1 MSKLDWDDVKQ
12 LAADFQRAQL
22 NTSLQKLSERNVI
35 EIVTKLIEKKLI
47 TLYYTND
54 GKEYITPGQLR
65 QEIIDETY
73 LAKGRINLV
82 DLANILNINHS
93 IVQAQCNE
101 IQKADKDY
109 QIILG
114 QLIHT
119 DYVRNVAVEINET
132 LAKSGSVTIGEL
144 TKTYNLPGDFLLATI
159 ESNLNTIIKNVTQDK
174 TDSRLFYTDSFISR
188 NKAVVRGAL
197 LAINKPTQLIH
208 IVKLVNVDLNVFN
221 ILIDQLINDKQIGGQ
236 LSNRSSLN
244 SCMYIPHHYIKEQNE
259 YIENFFKVNSYLE
272 YDNLKRYNIS
282 EPVLFIKK
290 HFASSLDSIV
300 FLNSCCVN
308 ELIVEQIL
316 SNVEEIVETDSLL
329 DMSNVVP
336 TICNDQDIADVI
348 EHLFKHRNVNKENNL
363 SVFLN
368 SVLVS
373 DGFLNKLKKPFGKES
388 ESMKEKCD
396 ALVKSGEYL
405 KFLMKNSKKETLDDA
420 GEKLEKSSGN
430 KKEERRKKATS
441 GKTGGGA
448 QGRETKMKSVK
459 NKMRN
464 NKKEIDESDD
474 ENENEANSGDDKLK
488 VIGKE
493 DIKAF
498 IEKENLL
505 AELDLVEPE
514 EFVDELCKTLLP
526 ELNKVGL
533 QVCAELYES
542 SLQNNSDKRKVF
554 TQFETKVLS
563 LYYDLIL
570 YSKTV
575 KLFDSE
581 LKSQLNKHLLKTL
594 ANETINI
601 IVVYLAKN
609 EFEESPELSLDARTK
624 LIGQINNPDIVKK
637 LNTLIKAGN
646 IEDFLANLEVVF
658 QAIDIYI
665 KKLDKKKEKS
675 IVLNHKYILIDQ
687 LKQTP
692 NDNHALILHLAT
704 LILFTII
711 HEHILLA
718 SGKFVYNILQH
729 LKAHL
734 SSDLY
739 GELMN
744 YHDHVVK
751 LFTFVEGG
759 EGVEEEKESVLSWL
773 NERSERVKEVAVSYK
788 HSGGK

>member
-1 MSKLDWDDVKQ
+1 MSKLDWDEVKQ

-22 NTSLQKLSERNVI
+22 NSSLQKLSERNVI
-35 EIVTKLIEKKLI
+35 EIVTKLIQKKLI

-101 IQKADKDY
+101 IQKVDKEY

-119 DYVRNVAVEINET
+119 DYVRNVAVEINEL
-132 LAKSGSVTIGEL
+132 LAKNGSVTIGEL

-159 ESNLNTIIKNVTQDK
+159 ESNLNTIINNVTQDK
-174 TDSRLFYTDSFISR
+174 TDSRLFYTDSFINR

-197 LAINKPTQLIH
+197 LSINKPTQLIH
-208 IVKLVNVDLNVFN
+208 IVKLVNVDMNVFN
-221 ILIDQLINDKQIGGQ
+221 IIIDQLINDKQIGGQ

-259 YIENFFKVNSYLE
+259 YIDNFFKVNNYLE

-282 EPVLFIKK
+282 EPVTFIKK
-290 HFASSLDSIV
+290 HFASSIDSIV

-308 ELIVEQIL
+308 ELILEQIL
-316 SNVEEIVETDSLL
+316 CNVEEVVETDSLL

-368 SVLVS
+368 NVLVS
-373 DGFLNKLKKPFGKES
+373 DGFLSKIKKPFRKDS
-388 ESMKEKCD
+388 ETMKEKCD
-396 ALVKSGEYL
+396 TIVKSGEYL
-405 KFLMKNSKKETLDDA
+405 KFLMKNSKKDTLDDS
-420 GEKLEKSSGN
+420 EKLEKSSGN

-459 NKMRN
+459 NKMRS
-464 NKKEIDESDD
+464 NKKDIDESDD
-474 ENENEANSGDDKLK
+474 DYENGASSGDDKLR
-488 VIGKE
+488 IISKE
-493 DIKAF
+493 DIKEV
-498 IEKENLL
+498 IEKDNLL
-505 AELDLVEPE
+505 ADIDLVEPE
-514 EFVDELCKTLLP
+514 EFVEEISKTLLP
-526 ELNKVGL
+526 DLNKIGL

-594 ANETINI
+594 AYETVNI

-609 EFEESPELSLDARTK
+609 EFEESPDLSIDARTK

-637 LNTLIKAGN
+637 LNALIKAGN
-646 IEDFLANLEVVF
+646 IEDFLANLEIVF

-704 LILFTII
+704 MILFTII

-734 SSDLY
+734 SNELY

-759 EGVEEEKESVLSWL
+759 EGVEEEKESVISWL